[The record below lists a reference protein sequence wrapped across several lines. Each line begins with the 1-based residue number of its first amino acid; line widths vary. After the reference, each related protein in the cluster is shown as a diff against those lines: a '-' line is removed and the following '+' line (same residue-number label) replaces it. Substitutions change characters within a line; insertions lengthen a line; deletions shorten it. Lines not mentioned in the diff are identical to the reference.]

1 MTLERV
7 YINEKSRPLKHL
19 DQYEEG
25 RGKECFTAGAF
36 VETEGFRSWKEY
48 LDSIDLARQISRRI
62 S

>member
-1 MTLERV
+1 MALEKV

-19 DQYEEG
+19 DQYQEG
-25 RGKECFTAGAF
+25 YGNEYFATGAF
-36 VETEGFRSWKEY
+36 IKTEGFRSWKEY

>member
-19 DQYEEG
+19 DQYQEG
-25 RGKECFTAGAF
+25 HGKEYFTAGAF